1 MCEKCKD
8 TGYLIWQEERNG
20 KLYDFG
26 RTCDCYKIRKA
37 AERMEQARQDSNIVG
52 VMWNMR
58 LDTYDGNRGIYE
70 KRIKELA
77 ELNLKQPYVWW
88 YIGGRTGT
96 GKTHI
101 CTAICSELLRA
112 KREVYYMKWREE
124 ARELKSLVN
133 DNYKYSKRLK
143 KLQKV
148 DILYI
153 DDFLQGGVTE
163 ADINL
168 AFSIINERYLYS
180 RKTLF
185 SSELNLAQLAEKS
198 SAIAGRIKEKS
209 DRYVMN
215 VQGMP
220 DGRLN

>member
-8 TGYLIWQEERNG
+8 SGVITWTEIVDDKPYE
-20 KLYDFG
+20 FG
-26 RTCDCYKIRKA
+26 RTCDCYKVQKA
-37 AERMEQARQDSNIVG
+37 AERMEQAKQDSNIVG

-58 LDTYDGNRGIYE
+58 LDTYDGNRGAYE

-101 CTAICSELLRA
+101 CTAICSELLRS

-124 ARELKSLVN
+124 ARELKALVN
-133 DNYKYSKRLK
+133 DNYKYAKKLK

-148 DILYI
+148 DVLYI
-153 DDFLQGGVTE
+153 DDFLQGTVTE

-168 AFSIINERYLYS
+168 AFNIINERY
-180 RKTLF
+180 F

-198 SAIAGRIKEKS
+198 SAIAGRIKEKAG
-209 DRYVMN
+209 RYVMN

-220 DGRLN
+220 DRRLN